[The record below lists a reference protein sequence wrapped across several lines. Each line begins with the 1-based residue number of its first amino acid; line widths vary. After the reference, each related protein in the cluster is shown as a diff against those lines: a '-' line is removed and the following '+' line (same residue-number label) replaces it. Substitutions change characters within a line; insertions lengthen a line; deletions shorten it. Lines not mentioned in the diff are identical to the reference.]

1 LIRRR
6 PLQLRGGSR
15 YEHHAPRV
23 VGGDTRTAA
32 LFSKVVEANG
42 FVFTSGIVAT
52 DLAADVKGQTQQI
65 LKEIERLL
73 GLCGTDKSHVVSA
86 TIWVSDIRHRD
97 PMNEVWVTWTG
108 GTNLPTRACIEAK
121 LATPNILVEIAVI
134 AAK

>member
-1 LIRRR
+1 MSITRHESSAGT
-6 PLQLRGGSR
+6 RGN
-15 YEHHAPRV
+15 
-23 VGGDTRTAA
+23 AA

-42 FVFTSGIVAT
+42 FVFTSGIVAA
-52 DLAADVKGQTQQI
+52 DLVVDVKGQTQQI

-73 GLCGTDKSHVVSA
+73 GLCGTDKSRVVSA

-108 GTNLPTRACIEAK
+108 GANLPVRACVEAK
-121 LATPNILVEIAVI
+121 LATPSILVEIAVI